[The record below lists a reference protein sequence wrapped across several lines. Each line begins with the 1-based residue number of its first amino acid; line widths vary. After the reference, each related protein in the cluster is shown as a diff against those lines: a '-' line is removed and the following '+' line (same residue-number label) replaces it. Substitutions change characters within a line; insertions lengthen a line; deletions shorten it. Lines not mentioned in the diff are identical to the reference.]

1 MESACRKVGLRLR
14 RTDPVHDLGA
24 NCQGGGCRR
33 AGRVQDVQQIKIGQD
48 GLVMKNGENQ
58 GLFLPQVPVE
68 QKWGLQKYL
77 QELCVEKA
85 NMPSNCWQ
93 DPNTDIFRFTA
104 VVFGEHKQ

>member
-1 MESACRKVGLRLR
+1 
-14 RTDPVHDLGA
+14 
-24 NCQGGGCRR
+24 
-33 AGRVQDVQQIKIGQD
+33 
-48 GLVMKNGENQ
+48 
-58 GLFLPQVPVE
+58 VE

-104 VVFGEHKQ
+104 VVFGEPKP